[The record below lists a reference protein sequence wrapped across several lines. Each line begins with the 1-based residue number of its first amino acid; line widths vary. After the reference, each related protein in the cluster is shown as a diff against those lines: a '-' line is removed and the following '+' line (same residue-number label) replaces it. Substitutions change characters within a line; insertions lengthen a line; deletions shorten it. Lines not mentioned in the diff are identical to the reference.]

1 MTSQRNIR
9 VLDARPR
16 IPGLLWTGLVF
27 GGTVLIGLTA
37 FTPMESRR
45 VQLVLTSAVATLLCL
60 LLYIVYWLDHPFG
73 DKVGVTPAPF
83 GQSVQVFESVDH
95 GT

>member
-1 MTSQRNIR
+1 M
-9 VLDARPR
+9 
-16 IPGLLWTGLVF
+16 F
-27 GGTVLIGLTA
+27 GGIVLIGLTG

-45 VQLVLTSAVATLLCL
+45 GHLVLTTAVATLLCL

-73 DKVGVTPAPF
+73 YQVGVTPAPF
-83 GQSVQVFESVDH
+83 EQSVQVFDSVDN